1 MKKKRLAWP
10 AFGISILM
18 SLQACSKVTA
28 PSHHPNTQINQTIL
42 QKNKLSV
49 EDVVNKIKNHPINNG
64 YLNLNMEITL
74 GNDNVMKSNIKGA
87 FKNKPFIVEMNTKSS
102 AGEVRST
109 SKNWVDS
116 KNIYL
121 APSNNQWYKVPIKN
135 NEGILDVK
143 SLKENL
149 QSNIKEFIEPSDEVL
164 KKLKLTNQKDKYVLS
179 LEKVDTDGDKVLF
192 KNFVQSTLSM
202 TGQNS
207 TGQGISD
214 EILKDAHLKKLTMK
228 EVINKETYQVES
240 QKIFF
245 EMTYK
250 GMQIKECET
259 IDKIGNYQKLD
270 VPTVIKNA
278 PSLSEDVI
286 NKMNVSNNTNN
297 N

>member
-1 MKKKRLAWP
+1 
-10 AFGISILM
+10 
-18 SLQACSKVTA
+18 
-28 PSHHPNTQINQTIL
+28 
-42 QKNKLSV
+42 
-49 EDVVNKIKNHPINNG
+49 
-64 YLNLNMEITL
+64 
-74 GNDNVMKSNIKGA
+74 
-87 FKNKPFIVEMNTKSS
+87 MNTNSS

-202 TGQNS
+202 AGQNS
-207 TGQGISD
+207 TGQGIND

-259 IDKIGNYQKLD
+259 IDKIGKYQKLD